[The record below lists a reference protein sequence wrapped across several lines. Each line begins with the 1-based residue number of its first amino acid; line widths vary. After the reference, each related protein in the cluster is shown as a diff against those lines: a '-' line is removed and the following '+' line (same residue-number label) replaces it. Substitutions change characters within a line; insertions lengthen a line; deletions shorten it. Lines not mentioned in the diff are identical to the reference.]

1 MEPNDPVCAV
11 KHFVLSKEILLLMG
25 LNNYH
30 LLVLEA
36 NTLIADAKTSLPDM
50 DKKAALANLLHHVKH
65 LYEVFEANYGGADSR
80 TLNSG
85 YGLASTLNAME
96 QFAEA
101 KLLLDSLYESAC
113 VHGLNHPDTERIE
126 GMLKAVVVAKPIN

>member
-11 KHFVLSKEILLLMG
+11 KHFVVSKEILFLMG
-25 LNNYH
+25 LNNDH

-36 NTLIADAKTSLPDM
+36 NTLIADAKTS
-50 DKKAALANLLHHVKH
+50 AALANLLHHVKH
-65 LYEVFEANYGGADSR
+65 LYEVFEANYGGDDSY

-126 GMLKAVVVAKPIN
+126 GMLKAVVDAMPIN